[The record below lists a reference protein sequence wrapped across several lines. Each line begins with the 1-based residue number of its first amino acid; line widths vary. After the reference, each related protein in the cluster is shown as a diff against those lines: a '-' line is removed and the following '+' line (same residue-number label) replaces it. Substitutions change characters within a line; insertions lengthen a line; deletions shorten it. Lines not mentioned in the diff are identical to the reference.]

1 MINTKQLIVSL
12 YNKYRNFILYGFFGA
27 AAAVIDYLIYTLLL
41 YLNVFSLPEIC
52 SVIGNVCGFIFTFTT
67 NTFLNFKKKDAF
79 FRRFISYAAIC
90 IAGSAVST
98 LLIYLFKDIV
108 NLYILKIAVM
118 VIICIAQYLLNK
130 IITYK
135 D

>member
-12 YNKYRNFILYGFFGA
+12 YNKYRNFILYGFFGS
-27 AAAVIDYLIYTLLL
+27 AAAVIDYLVYTLLL

-98 LLIYLFKDIV
+98 LLIYIFKDIV